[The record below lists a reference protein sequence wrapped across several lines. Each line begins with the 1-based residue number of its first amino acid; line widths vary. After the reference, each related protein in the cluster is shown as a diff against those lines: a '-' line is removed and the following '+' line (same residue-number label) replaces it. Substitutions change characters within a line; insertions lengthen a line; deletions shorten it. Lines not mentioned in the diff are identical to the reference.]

1 MSVIANFF
9 QNFGL
14 FNGASRRLVIKETIT
29 DELQLSTSYLVLL
42 VGCALVSTLGLLIDN
57 SVVVMGSM
65 LMAPLYWPIIGVALG
80 ISSGEKKLLKQAL
93 LLMILSTFLVLV
105 FSTVTAFLSPLN
117 QITREIQ
124 IRATP
129 TLLDLLIALVTSVI
143 GVLAIYDSK
152 ISSSIAGVAL
162 SLSLLPPL
170 SNAGIGFAMKN
181 KEIIFGSFQLYFANV
196 IAIIFVG
203 ACIFSLLKFSPKNDE
218 EKKRFGIGMGSSII
232 FLVFL
237 ATLFFINLQQRIQ
250 SMRLIN
256 TLSHQLELNIKQ
268 IHPEIFIEDTNV
280 FLSGIG
286 SSQVANIVSTIYLPE
301 NIIFSTADQNFLSA
315 KLGTYTKAKIKLQ
328 LNIVHTLVN
337 SFREN
342 ERQTQAL
349 SEQIRKI
356 IELFLNNNF
365 DSWSI
370 LSLKIEKE
378 SIDNKKNQ
386 LNIDVVVLLENDSVF
401 DQEMSSSL
409 EEQLKIIDETVVLKV
424 KTVKFEEV

>member
-1 MSVIANFF
+1 MPILPDYLHKI
-9 QNFGL
+9 GL
-14 FNGASRRLVIKETIT
+14 FNGSSKREAVKELIT
-29 DELQLSTSYLVLL
+29 SELKISSSYLILI
-42 VGCALVSTLGLLIDN
+42 VGSAIVATLGLLIDN

-80 ISSGEKKLLKQAL
+80 ISSGDKKNLKQAL
-93 LLMILSTFLVLV
+93 LLMTLSTFLVLV

-170 SNAGIGFAMKN
+170 SNAGIGFAIKN
-181 KEIIFGSFQLYFANV
+181 KEIILGSFQLYLANV
-196 IAIIFVG
+196 IAVIFVG

-218 EKKRFGIGMGSSII
+218 EKKRYGIGMGSSFI
-232 FLVFL
+232 FLVLL
-237 ATLFFINLQQRIQ
+237 AIFFFINLQQRIQ

-256 TLSHQLELNIKQ
+256 TLSHQLELKLKQ
-268 IHPEIFIEDTNV
+268 LNQEIFIEDTNV

-301 NIIFSTADQNFLSA
+301 DTIFSTADQNYLSA

-328 LNIVHTLVN
+328 LNIVHTLV
-337 SFREN
+337 SDYREN

-349 SEQIRKI
+349 NEEIRNI
-356 IELFLNNNF
+356 IELFLDNTF
-365 DSWSI
+365 DGWSI
-370 LSLKIEKE
+370 LSLEIEKE

-386 LNIDVVVLLENDSVF
+386 LIINLVVLLKNDSIF
-401 DQEMSSSL
+401 NQEMKNSL
-409 EEQLKIIDETVVLKV
+409 EKQIKRIDETAVLKM
-424 KTVKFEEV
+424 KTVKFEEA